1 MTKQVKKKS
10 DSEVVNALKKATSV
24 EKFFSVIKSATF
36 SFVSYAGFESPIV
49 HHRYTEIYR
58 RIAFDTSTF
67 IVKDTENR
75 AEEEKYQMVYLDEEK
90 GWCLDGYEDD
100 WKEGF
105 DVSLLE
111 DVHDS
116 LMALTDESWMPHVE
130 DFVNIEEFLE
140 VVYSDTIN
148 ISGLTGAERA
158 YSILS
163 EFLLNRGFKIIDKGE
178 TDFDRCS
185 FGVITATREKGS
197 KVYKFGF
204 HRPKMFR
211 KDDRKRIFG
220 LKY

>member
-1 MTKQVKKKS
+1 MSRTLRTEQKK
-10 DSEVVNALKKATSV
+10 
-24 EKFFSVIKSATF
+24 
-36 SFVSYAGFESPIV
+36 
-49 HHRYTEIYR
+49 R
-58 RIAFDTSTF
+58 ST
-67 IVKDTENR
+67 R
-75 AEEEKYQMVYLDEEK
+75 WYYLDEEK

-111 DVHDS
+111 DVYDS

-140 VVYSDTIN
+140 VVYRDTIN

-204 HRPKMFR
+204 HRPKMYR
-211 KDDRKRIFG
+211 KDDRKHIFG